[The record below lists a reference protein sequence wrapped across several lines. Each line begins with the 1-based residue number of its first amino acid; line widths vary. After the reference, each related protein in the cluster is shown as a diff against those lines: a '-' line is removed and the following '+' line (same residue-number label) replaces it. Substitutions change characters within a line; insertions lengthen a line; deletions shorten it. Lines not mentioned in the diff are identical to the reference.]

1 MISTLLKGQEGAL
14 SRKFK
19 IMMLSGQLSQF
30 PVVTTSTAVHCLKF
44 AANDV
49 EVKQVAVTGYR
60 TSCWWQWLLFNVKS
74 GCQTSFMPYYIAKGS
89 HFFPVGDIL
98 LKYLALN

>member
-1 MISTLLKGQEGAL
+1 MISTLLEGQEGAL

-60 TSCWWQWLLFNVKS
+60 TSCND
-74 GCQTSFMPYYIAKGS
+74 SFLMLNPVAK
-89 HFFPVGDIL
+89 HPLCLIT
-98 LKYLALN
+98 